1 MAKRLTNNTVAHPML
16 RARGGGREEPGNW
29 DTLQVGE
36 GRDYYRRAL
45 KPGGGLTPAAGFLT
59 PGF

>member
-1 MAKRLTNNTVAHPML
+1 ML
-16 RARGGGREEPGNW
+16 RARGGGREEPGDW